1 MVLASA
7 GLRWSVGAFTHF
19 SRKVEVILGLTY
31 FFSTV
36 KEGMDMICVNYLVLL
51 KEVECSKYKAA
62 NNHPHDECI
71 IFF

>member
-1 MVLASA
+1 MIS
-7 GLRWSVGAFTHF
+7 
-19 SRKVEVILGLTY
+19 GLTY

-71 IFF
+71 IFFNKWNKCNIINRQSNVKKNWV

>member
-1 MVLASA
+1 M
-7 GLRWSVGAFTHF
+7 
-19 SRKVEVILGLTY
+19 ILGLTY

>member
-1 MVLASA
+1 MIS
-7 GLRWSVGAFTHF
+7 
-19 SRKVEVILGLTY
+19 GLTY

-51 KEVECSKYKAA
+51 IEVECSKYKAA

-71 IFF
+71 IFFTNGINVILSIDRVM

>member
-1 MVLASA
+1 M
-7 GLRWSVGAFTHF
+7 
-19 SRKVEVILGLTY
+19 ILGLTY

-71 IFF
+71 IFFTNGIYKYINVILSINRVM

>member
-1 MVLASA
+1 M
-7 GLRWSVGAFTHF
+7 
-19 SRKVEVILGLTY
+19 ILGLTY

-71 IFF
+71 IFLTNGINVILSIDRVM